1 MTVFEELHRFTV
13 AGNPDRVRELTRQAL
28 DEGHAPGDI
37 IDGALIPAML
47 EVGDKYERAEFFMP
61 EMLVAAH
68 AMTGA
73 MEILQPLLVGTG
85 HKPVG
90 RIVIGTV
97 QGDLHDIG
105 KNLVAMMFKGAGFE
119 VEDLGTN
126 VAPEQF
132 VQAAKETGADVV
144 GLSALLSTTM
154 QNMKETV
161 SLLESEGVR
170 DSVKVLVGGA
180 PVTHDFAETI
190 GADGHAPDANSA
202 VRTAKTLLGIS

>member
-1 MTVFEELHRFTV
+1 MVLEELHRFTV
-13 AGNPDRVRELTRQAL
+13 TGNPDRVLELTRLAL

-47 EVGDKYERAEFFMP
+47 EVGDKYERAEYFMP

-85 HKPVG
+85 HQPVG

-105 KNLVAMMFKGAGFE
+105 KNLVAMMFRGAGFE
-119 VEDLGTN
+119 VEDLGTD
-126 VAPEQF
+126 VAPERF
-132 VQAAKETGADVV
+132 VESAGESGAQLI
-144 GLSALLSTTM
+144 GMSALLSTTM
-154 QNMKETV
+154 QNMKDTV
-161 SLLESEGVR
+161 TLLESRGLR
-170 DSVKVLVGGA
+170 NTVKVLVGGA
-180 PVTHDFAETI
+180 PVTQEFADSI
-190 GADGHAPDANSA
+190 GADGNAPDANSA
-202 VRTAKTLLGIS
+202 VRTAKTMLGIA

>member
-1 MTVFEELHRFTV
+1 MVLKELYQFTV
-13 AGNPDRVRELTRQAL
+13 TGNPNRVKELTLQAL

-37 IDGALIPAML
+37 IDNALIPAML
-47 EVGDKYERAEFFMP
+47 EVGDKYERAEYFMP

-85 HKPVG
+85 REPVG

-97 QGDLHDIG
+97 KGDLHDIG

-132 VQAAKETGADVV
+132 VQAAKTSGAQVV

-154 QNMKETV
+154 QNMRETV
-161 SLLESEGVR
+161 SLLEGEGIR

-180 PVTHDFAETI
+180 PVTRDFAESI

-202 VRTAKTLLGIS
+202 VRAAKSLLGIS

>member
-1 MTVFEELHRFTV
+1 MVLEELHRFTV
-13 AGNPDRVRELTRQAL
+13 TGNPDRVLELTRLAL
-28 DEGHAPGDI
+28 DEGHTPGDI

-47 EVGDKYERAEFFMP
+47 EVGDRYERAEYFMP

-73 MEILQPLLVGTG
+73 MEILKPLLVGTG
-85 HKPVG
+85 HQPVG

-126 VAPEQF
+126 VAPERF
-132 VQAAKETGADVV
+132 AQAAKESGAQVV

-154 QNMKETV
+154 QNMRDTV
-161 SLLESEGVR
+161 ASLESEGIR
-170 DSVKVLVGGA
+170 GSVKVLVGGA
-180 PVTHDFAETI
+180 PVTREFAEEI

-202 VRTAKTLLGIS
+202 VRTAKALLGIG

>member
-1 MTVFEELHRFTV
+1 MLEDLHRFTV
-13 AGNPDRVRELTRQAL
+13 TGNPNRVQELTLQAL

-47 EVGDKYERAEFFMP
+47 EVGDKYERAEYFMP

-85 HKPVG
+85 REPVG

-97 QGDLHDIG
+97 KGDLHDIG

-132 VQAAKETGADVV
+132 VQAAKTSGAQVV

-154 QNMKETV
+154 QNMRETV
-161 SLLESEGVR
+161 SLLEGEGIR

-180 PVTHDFAETI
+180 PVTRDFAESI

-202 VRTAKTLLGIS
+202 VRAAKSLLGIS